1 MTNVRN
7 DIFQVLKKVLK
18 KKRSLHTPV
27 FFNKELAEV
36 KKCVNSSYVSTK
48 GTYVQKFEKELK
60 KIVKS
65 KHVISTNSG
74 TSAIEIALRSVNTLP
89 NDEILVPALT
99 FVATVNA
106 ITYCKA
112 IPHFV
117 DASLTNFGIDAEKL
131 LKYLE
136 KITYKKKG
144 FFYNKRTKRRIFAIL
159 PVHVYG
165 FPASMKKIMNISKK
179 YNLKVVE
186 DATEALGSK
195 YFNKQVGTIG
205 DIGTFSFNGNKII
218 TTGGGGAIV
227 TNNSYFYKRAAHLA
241 STSKIN
247 HKWKYIHDE
256 VGWNYRMPALNASLG
271 IMQLKNFN
279 KILKLKRKIAKNYS
293 NLFYKKKIKFVYEE
307 KNTKANYWLNTILL
321 NNYNFKQRD
330 TIINFCNKKGY
341 NCRPAWNLICDI
353 KVYKKF
359 PKSNLD
365 NSRNLLKNIINLPSG
380 VDILKK

>member
-1 MTNVRN
+1 MINVRN
-7 DIFQVLKKVLK
+7 DIFQVLKKISK
-18 KKRSLHTPV
+18 KKRNLHTPV
-27 FFNKELAEV
+27 FFNKEFLEV
-36 KKCVNSSYVSTK
+36 KKCVRSTYVSTK
-48 GTYVQKFEKELK
+48 GEYVKKFEQELK

-74 TSAIEIALRSVNTLP
+74 TSAIEIALRSINTKP
-89 NDEILVPALT
+89 DDEILVPALT
-99 FVATVNA
+99 FVATVNS

-117 DASLTNFGIDAEKL
+117 DASLVNFGIDGEKL
-131 LKYLE
+131 SKYLD

-159 PVHVYG
+159 PVHVFG
-165 FPASMKKIMNISKK
+165 FPVSMKKIMNIAKK

-195 YFNKQVGTIG
+195 YYNRHVGTIG
-205 DIGTFSFNGNKII
+205 DIGTFSFNGNKLV

-227 TNNSYFYKRAAHLA
+227 TNNSYFYKKAVHIA

-256 VGWNYRMPALNASLG
+256 IGWNYRMPALNASLG
-271 IMQLKNFN
+271 IMQLKNFK
-279 KILKLKRKIAKNYS
+279 KILKLKRKIAEKYF
-293 NLFYKKKIKFVYEE
+293 NLFYRKKIKFISEE
-307 KNTKANYWLNTILL
+307 KNTKANYWLNTIML
-321 NNYNFKQRD
+321 NNNSFKVRD
-330 TIINFCNKKGY
+330 SIINFCNKKGY
-341 NCRPAWNLICDI
+341 NCRPAWNLICDM

-359 PKSNLD
+359 PRSNLD

-380 VDILKK
+380 LDILKK